1 MKHPNGMCVSWNQI
15 EKNKKQYNKLWKT
28 CSALECNIC
37 TIKHIKCSKQ
47 TMKIK
52 NTNKC
57 EKQWNKLAIL

>member
-1 MKHPNGMCVSWNQI
+1 MCVSWNQI

-28 CSALECNIC
+28 CNALECNIC
-37 TIKHIKCSKQ
+37 KKKKCNKQ